1 MRYKVTLGNMTGHG
15 AYIMSGQIIVE
26 ASDSNQAWTIGEAN
40 KSRRES
46 VLDVYQIED
55 REVLV

>member
-1 MRYKVTLGNMTGHG
+1 MWYKVTLGNKTGHG
-15 AYIMSGQIIVE
+15 GYIMSGQIIVE
-26 ASDSNQAWTIGEAN
+26 ASDSNQAWTLGEAI